1 MTMSL
6 PTRYLG
12 TIALTLALGAVFYIG
27 TFLYQIGALVSAEYW
42 IYDAQV
48 VKHELLA
55 RNQDKN
61 KLIFAAGSSAFF
73 GIDSQRVEQ
82 ALGMPT
88 INLGLH
94 IGRPVHF
101 LLNEMTP
108 YLKRGDVVVLP
119 LEYEHYR
126 SMTPYSDWFTNQVMA
141 WYPEY
146 FWQLE
151 TTEKLRFL
159 RSVLPQRVLLGV
171 LAKLMGDHLERVQ
184 SRERK
189 NPSDIL
195 RLVHAAWNNHAHQ
208 PDKMYSFLNL
218 DPHGDAIVST
228 PEQPLEYSG
237 NPYKLDLDFI
247 ESGYFWG
254 ALQEFFVN
262 CQARGIQV
270 YITWPPTMKD
280 RLDLTSPRIQPSVR
294 AIADKVRK
302 LGIPILGNPSDFQ
315 YDAEL
320 FTGSI
325 YHLTPQGRAEHT
337 NRLLSYLAAEPGA
350 LPHRPQ

>member
-1 MTMSL
+1 MTISL

-12 TIALTLALGAVFYIG
+12 TIALTLALGTFVYIG
-27 TFLYQIGALVSAEYW
+27 AFLYQIGALVSAEYW
-42 IYDAQV
+42 LYDAQV

-61 KLIFAAGSSAFF
+61 KIIFAAGSSAFF
-73 GIDSQRVEQ
+73 GIDSQQVEQ
-82 ALGMPT
+82 ALGTPT

-108 YLKRGDVVVLP
+108 YLKRGDTVVLP

-126 SMTPYSDWFTNQVMA
+126 ATTPYSDWFTNQVMA

-151 TTEKLRFL
+151 SREKLRFL
-159 RSVLPQRVLLGV
+159 RAVLPQRVLLGV
-171 LAKLMGDHLERVQ
+171 IAKLMGEHLDRVR

-189 NPSDIL
+189 SPSDIL
-195 RLVHAAWNNHAHQ
+195 SLVHAAWNNPDHQ
-208 PDKMYSFLNL
+208 PDKMFSFLNL
-218 DPHGDAIVST
+218 NPHGDAIISA
-228 PEQPLEYSG
+228 PEHPLEYNG
-237 NPYKLDLDFI
+237 NPYKLDLDFV
-247 ESGYFWG
+247 EPAYFWDT
-254 ALQEFFVN
+254 LQDFFVD
-262 CQARGIQV
+262 CQSQGIQV
-270 YITWPPTMKD
+270 YITWPPTLKD
-280 RLDLTSPRIQPSVR
+280 RLDLTSPRLQGSVR
-294 AIADKVRK
+294 AIVDKVRK

-315 YDAEL
+315 YNPDL

-325 YHLTPQGRAEHT
+325 YHLTPRGRVEHT
-337 NRLLSYLAAEPGA
+337 NRLLSYLMTEPPTR
-350 LPHRPQ
+350 PHQPQ